1 MPTTN
6 ALVPSFTD
14 YELAPFAYP
23 GADQPQPFVAPTHSY
38 RPDDPEVYRQIFSAL
53 NLDRA
58 AAVSVIGVVSAIR
71 GEGRTT
77 IASRLAMT
85 LAADLDQHVS
95 LIEVDLER
103 PCLARHFNVDSGPGL
118 CAVVEGAQRLSA
130 VACTVADNLSLV
142 PAGAANG
149 SAARLL
155 RRLAAQDPFHDP
167 DGPEGVVILDLP
179 PLLTSSYGALAAHLA
194 DATLLVVR
202 AGISPID
209 VVREA
214 IARIDSRPPRGI
226 IFNDF
231 HPALPRWWPGR
242 RA

>member
-1 MPTTN
+1 MSTTK
-6 ALVPSFTD
+6 ALVPSFAD
-14 YELAPFAYP
+14 YELS
-23 GADQPQPFVAPTHSY
+23 PFVDHGTDQLQHYVVPTNSH
-38 RPDDPEVYRQIFSAL
+38 RPDDPELYRQIFSGL
-53 NLDRA
+53 DLDRT

-77 IASRLAMT
+77 IASRLAVT
-85 LAADLDQHVS
+85 LAADLDQQVS

-103 PCLARHFNVDSGPGL
+103 PCLAKNFNVDSGPGL
-118 CAVVEGAQRLSA
+118 CAVLEGTQRLDA

-149 SAARLL
+149 SVARLL
-155 RRLAAQDPFHDP
+155 RRLGIQDPFHHP
-167 DGPEGVVILDLP
+167 DGLEGVVILDLP
-179 PLLTSSYGALAAHLA
+179 PLLSNSYGALAAQLA

-202 AGISPID
+202 AGVSPVH

-214 IARIDSRPPRGI
+214 IARLDNRPPHGI

-231 HPALPRWWPGR
+231 HSALPRWWPGG